1 MDFTNVTKALTAR
14 GFKVSSF
21 ETAKEAAEYLNSQID
36 GATVGFGGSITLE
49 ELGLYA
55 LLSGHNTV
63 FSHWHLPEGGE
74 TVSLPVEKDDTD
86 MAAAIGI
93 GRGRGY
99 RRFYLLGGTGGRP
112 DHTYANYQLLA
123 DCARRGEEAILFG
136 VGFRAAAIA
145 DGARLTFPADATGTL
160 SVFSACGEATGVSER
175 GVYYPLS
182 GATLSGTFPL
192 GVSNHF
198 LPGEAA
204 EISVGAGVLLVFFEG
219 NILPEFS

>member
-1 MDFTNVTKALTAR
+1 MVCYVIGAGETPSDPPRPGAGDLVIAADAGLTHAHALGMTPALT
-14 GFKVSSF
+14 
-21 ETAKEAAEYLNSQID
+21 
-36 GATVGFGGSITLE
+36 VGDFDS
-49 ELGLYA
+49 LG
-55 LLSGHNTV
+55 
-63 FSHWHLPEGGE
+63 HLPEGGE
-74 TVSLPVEKDDTD
+74 TVRLPVEKDDTD
-86 MAAAIGI
+86 MAAAIGV